1 MPVLLYN
8 LIMQDTTYYAFRWSC
23 SQNHR
28 ERQVYSERRHLLQ
41 PWLGKKKI
49 IHATQSSQC
58 RFWSA
63 YHHARMVT
71 LTVWVDAV
79 WSAFH
84 IPISLHVQEIE
95 KEANKFSGQPLPW
108 AFKSYRPSLSNYALR
123 SILPFVKHSKAY
135 KYIYTFT
142 PTCFQIS
149 SPLVKHSKPYRIYPH
164 SNTVFRSVP
173 PLTSIQNHKY
183 TLTPHLYYSCQ
194 VFRTS
199 GISIFHISLL
209 MGKSPCTLH
218 WRTHAGKI
226 KSSGITGSA
235 STQWFSDLLQKLFF
249 HKTVTEVMLS
259 KTQDQMRKLCC
270 FKKKEEKRCNK
281 AAEKKSLVNFTETN
295 SRMIA

>member
-135 KYIYTFT
+135 KYIYI
-142 PTCFQIS
+142 PSLQ
-149 SPLVKHSKPYRIYPH
+149 H
-164 SNTVFRSVP
+164 VFRSAL
-173 PLTSIQNHKY
+173 PLLSIQNHTEY
-183 TLTPHLYYSCQ
+183 TLTP
-194 VFRTS
+194 
-199 GISIFHISLL
+199 
-209 MGKSPCTLH
+209 TL
-218 WRTHAGKI
+218 
-226 KSSGITGSA
+226 
-235 STQWFSDLLQKLFF
+235 FSDQFPPWQAFKTTNTPSLHTYTTAAKFSELQG
-249 HKTVTEVMLS
+249 
-259 KTQDQMRKLCC
+259 
-270 FKKKEEKRCNK
+270 
-281 AAEKKSLVNFTETN
+281 
-295 SRMIA
+295 